1 MHVSPSR
8 WARPVPARTIAD
20 VLPSALAVL
29 GVPGHTDR
37 LGLPDVRRIAVL
49 LVDGLGYHLL
59 PAAGAV
65 APVLADVLAGRLGRL
80 EEISSCFPSTT
91 PTSLVSLG
99 TGTLPGAHGIV
110 GFTVNVPG
118 TSRVLTHIDWDTD
131 PDPFT
136 WQPQLTQFEI
146 AAAAGISTTVVSR
159 PEFEGRGLTVAA
171 YRGARYV
178 GATDP
183 RALADRMLA
192 ELADR
197 SRLVYGYHGTLDT
210 MAHLHGIG
218 SPQWQG
224 AAAEVDRLIEW
235 LVDGLPADAALLITA
250 DHGGLNVPPDQR
262 PDLDGDP
269 RLSAGVRVVAGEA
282 RVRYLHT
289 RPGARD
295 DVMATWRE
303 VLGDAAAVVDRDEAI
318 SAGWFG
324 PVPEQH
330 AARIGDVVVIC
341 RDRYV
346 VLASKH
352 EPDRASKL
360 VAYHGSITPEE
371 MAIPLIVCPA

>member
-1 MHVSPSR
+1 MMQLSPSR
-8 WARPVPARTIAD
+8 SARPVPTIAD

-59 PAAGAV
+59 PAAAPV
-65 APVLADVLAGRLGRL
+65 TPVLADVQAGRLGRL

-118 TSRVLTHIDWDTD
+118 TRRVLTHIDWDTD

-136 WQPQLTQFEI
+136 WQPQRTQFEI
-146 AAAAGISTTVVSR
+146 AAAAGIATTVVSR

-178 GATDP
+178 GAADAP
-183 RALADRMLA
+183 AVADRMLA

-197 SRLVYGYHGTLDT
+197 SRLVYGYHATLDT

-235 LVDGLPADAALLITA
+235 LVEGLPADAALLITA

-262 PDLDGDP
+262 PDLDSDR

-289 RPGARD
+289 RRGARD
-295 DVMATWRE
+295 DVIATWRE

-330 AARIGDVVVIC
+330 ACRIGDVVVIC
-341 RDRYV
+341 RDRHV

-352 EPDRASKL
+352 ESDRASKL
-360 VAYHGSITPEE
+360 IAYHGSITPEE